1 MSKNKILIFIGSCG
15 KSWLYNTTPIQRAL
29 VLKSFFDQVLFID
42 KEDSLSIFLNDKSE
56 YMKVDSFKELDEIF
70 PKYVSD
76 DSDLTVIHGPSWPIS
91 KEVLNLRKKY
101 NFKWIVDLY
110 DHENLTSNIHLFK
123 KNYAKFV
130 YHRFFERNIVKA
142 IKNSDILISAIY
154 ETRFL
159 SHANRVKCINGVA
172 FSEIKKISNNKDVA
186 SEQEF
191 LHLGYVGVLSFE
203 RSFLILKIVKE
214 LFENNNTKVKFH
226 LIGDFDE
233 NFKNEIE
240 KYNNDIIKTCFYG
253 FVDWTRAINILNS
266 VDVCMYTFPIAH
278 REELDCVYPIKIGE
292 YLALGKH
299 VLSVDSNGLRDI
311 LDLIDKKGDIT
322 LINEN
327 DINLWVS
334 EIHRKAELKENMTEI
349 TSLINKDL
357 ARDLLD
363 WDKLHKVIVESL
375 SR

>member
-1 MSKNKILIFIGSCG
+1 MSKNKVLIFIGSCG
-15 KSWLYNTTPIQRAL
+15 KSWPYNTTPIQRAL

-42 KEDSLSIFLNDKSE
+42 KEDSLSIFLKDNSD
-56 YMKVDSFKELDEIF
+56 YIKVHSFKELDEIF
-70 PKYVSD
+70 PKYISD
-76 DSDLTVIHGPSWPIS
+76 DSNLTVIHGPSWPIS
-91 KEVLNLRKKY
+91 KEVLSLRKKY

-110 DHENLTSNIHLFK
+110 DHENLSSNIHLFK
-123 KNYAKFV
+123 KNYAKFI

-142 IKNSDILISAIY
+142 IKHSDILISAIY
-154 ETRFL
+154 ENRFL
-159 SHANRVKCINGVA
+159 SHKNRVKCINGVA
-172 FSEIKKISNNKDVA
+172 FSEIRKISSDKGIATEPD
-186 SEQEF
+186 F
-191 LHLGYVGVLSFE
+191 LHIGYVGILSFE

-214 LFENNNTKVKFH
+214 LFENNNIKVKFH
-226 LIGDFDE
+226 LIGDFDK

-240 KYNNDIIKTCFYG
+240 KYNNDIVKTCFYG
-253 FVDWTRAINILNS
+253 FVDWISAINILNS
-266 VDVCMYTFPIAH
+266 VDVCMYTFPIAD

-322 LINEN
+322 LLNED

-334 EIHRKAELKENMTEI
+334 EIHRKAELKKNMTEI
-349 TSLINKDL
+349 TSLINTDL

-363 WDKLHKVIVESL
+363 WDKLHKGIVESL
-375 SR
+375 NR